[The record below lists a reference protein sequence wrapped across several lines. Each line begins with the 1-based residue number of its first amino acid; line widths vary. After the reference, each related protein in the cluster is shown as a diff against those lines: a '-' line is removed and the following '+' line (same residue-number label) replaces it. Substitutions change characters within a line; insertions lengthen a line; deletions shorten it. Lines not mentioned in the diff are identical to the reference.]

1 MKIGLDIDNVI
12 LDTDEE
18 ILKEMLIEDRKKR
31 NRGII
36 NKDADYIFL
45 GMFDWTKEEV
55 DEFLNNKMEDIA
67 KRLKPAQNAKYYID
81 KLLENNEI
89 ILISNRSKKQYK
101 DAYTTTINNLKDND
115 INYSKLVITETNDK
129 TNACLDNKIDIMI
142 DDRLS
147 NCRNLVNNNI
157 PCILYKTKYEKR
169 EVKDLDTVTSWEE
182 LYIKLLEISDKS

>member
-1 MKIGLDIDNVI
+1 MKIGLDTDNVI

-55 DEFLNNKMEDIA
+55 DEFLNN
-67 KRLKPAQNAKYYID
+67 
-81 KLLENNEI
+81 
-89 ILISNRSKKQYK
+89 
-101 DAYTTTINNLKDND
+101 
-115 INYSKLVITETNDK
+115 
-129 TNACLDNKIDIMI
+129 
-142 DDRLS
+142 
-147 NCRNLVNNNI
+147 NI

-169 EVKDLDTVTSWEE
+169 EVKDLDSVTSWEK